1 LNNRGKN
8 IMKRFVLLLAVIS
21 AVTASAEVPM
31 AYYRGLDGK
40 SESELKTAAYNII
53 RNLTPISDYYDLPDY
68 FEVTDVYPNSRR
80 WWDMYSDIPLYA
92 PSFKGLN
99 REHSL
104 PKSWWGGLTN
114 VQAYTDLNHLY
125 PSESA
130 ANMAKSNYPLGMVDR
145 TSPTKFNNGVT
156 TVGYPVAGQGG
167 GAGYV
172 FEPDDEYKGD
182 FARTYFYMATCYQDY
197 TWKYKYMLV
206 NGTYP
211 TLNQWSVDLL
221 LKWHREDQVSQ
232 KEIDRN
238 EAVYKFQNNRNP
250 FIDFPELAEYIWGNR
265 KGQIF
270 KLDETT
276 QPAGDPV
283 LITPVQDMALE
294 FGQVALGKSVT
305 AKMFFRGENL
315 KSDIRVQVY
324 QGNKELFTIPVKT
337 IAYRNVNSSDGYWL
351 NVTYTPTAV
360 GTHTSRLLI
369 SGGGID
375 GSRGVEL
382 RGECLPVPTL
392 TPCTATAPTDM
403 TSTSYV
409 ANWTA
414 PEGETIDYYVVTR
427 TKYVGGNATTEED
440 IAEDTSLQIDGF
452 DESDRESYYVQSVRL
467 GYRSEPSNVIFVDHL
482 GITGVDTDAPLAV
495 VALEGAVRI
504 ICAAPQTGCR
514 IFDVAGRLV
523 TEVPV
528 VSNNTDIPLPLG
540 VYLVTT
546 DQSRRPLKVS
556 VR

>member
-1 LNNRGKN
+1 
-8 IMKRFVLLLAVIS
+8 MKKFLLMLAVLPAIM
-21 AVTASAEVPM
+21 ASAEVPM
-31 AYYRGLDGK
+31 AYYRALDGK
-40 SESELKTAAYNII
+40 SDAELKTAAYNII
-53 RNLTPISDYYDLPDY
+53 HNLTPISDYYDLPDY

-104 PKSWWGGLTN
+104 PKSWWGGSTS

-125 PSESA
+125 PSEAA

-145 TSPTKFNNGVT
+145 TSPTKFDNGIT
-156 TVGYPVAGQGG
+156 TVGFPVAGQGG

-172 FEPDDEYKGD
+172 FEPADEYKGD

-232 KEIDRN
+232 KELDRN

-270 KLDETT
+270 RLDDAT
-276 QPAGDPV
+276 QPSGDPV
-283 LITPVQDMALE
+283 LITPVQDMSLE
-294 FGQVALGKSVT
+294 FGQVALGKSTT
-305 AKMFFRGENL
+305 AKLFFRGENL
-315 KSDIRVQVY
+315 KSDIRVQIY
-324 QGNKELFTIPVKT
+324 AGDKEMYSIPAKT
-337 IAYRNVNSSDGYWL
+337 IAYRNVNSADGYWL
-351 NVTYTPTAV
+351 NVTYTPTLL
-360 GTHTSRLLI
+360 GKHTARILI
-369 SGGGID
+369 SGGGVT

-382 RGECLPVPTL
+382 RGECLPVPVL
-392 TPCTATAPTDM
+392 TPCTATAPTDI

-409 ANWTA
+409 ANWEA
-414 PEGETIDYYVVTR
+414 PADETIDYYIVTR
-427 TKYVGGNATTEED
+427 TRYTAGSAVTEEEL
-440 IAEDTSLQIDGF
+440 AEQTSLLIDDF
-452 DESDRESYYVQSVRL
+452 NESDREAYYVQSVRL
-467 GYRSEPSNVIFVDHL
+467 GYRSKPSNVVFVDHL
-482 GITGVDTDAPLAV
+482 GITGVENDEPLAV

-504 ICAAPQTGCR
+504 LCQSVHTGCR
-514 IFDVAGRLV
+514 VFDVAGRLV
-523 TEVPV
+523 VELPE

-540 VYLVTT
+540 VYFITT
-546 DQSRRPLKVS
+546 DQSRRPQKVS

>member
-1 LNNRGKN
+1 
-8 IMKRFVLLLAVIS
+8 
-21 AVTASAEVPM
+21 M
-31 AYYRGLDGK
+31 AYYRALDGK
-40 SESELKTAAYNII
+40 SDAELKTAAYNII
-53 RNLTPISDYYDLPDY
+53 HNLTPISDYYDLPDY

-104 PKSWWGGLTN
+104 PKSWWGGSTS

-125 PSESA
+125 PSEAA

-145 TSPTKFNNGVT
+145 TSPTKFDNGIT
-156 TVGYPVAGQGG
+156 TVGFPVAGQGG

-172 FEPDDEYKGD
+172 FEPADEYKGD

-232 KEIDRN
+232 KELDRN

-270 KLDETT
+270 RLDDAT
-276 QPAGDPV
+276 QPSGDPV
-283 LITPVQDMALE
+283 LITPVQDMSLE
-294 FGQVALGKSVT
+294 FGQVALGKSTT
-305 AKMFFRGENL
+305 AKLFFRGENL
-315 KSDIRVQVY
+315 KSDIRVQIY
-324 QGNKELFTIPVKT
+324 AGDKEMYSIPAKT
-337 IAYRNVNSSDGYWL
+337 IAYRNVNSADGYWL
-351 NVTYTPTAV
+351 NVTYTPTLL
-360 GTHTSRLLI
+360 GKHTARILI
-369 SGGGID
+369 SGGGVT

-382 RGECLPVPTL
+382 RGECLPVPVL
-392 TPCTATAPTDM
+392 TPCTATAPTDI

-409 ANWTA
+409 ANWEA
-414 PEGETIDYYVVTR
+414 PADETIDYYIVTR
-427 TKYVGGNATTEED
+427 TRYTAGSAVTEEEL
-440 IAEDTSLQIDGF
+440 AEQTSLLIDDF
-452 DESDRESYYVQSVRL
+452 NESDREAYYVQSVRL
-467 GYRSEPSNVIFVDHL
+467 GYRSEPSNVVFVDHL
-482 GITGVDTDAPLAV
+482 GITGVENDEPLAV

-504 ICAAPQTGCR
+504 LCQSVHTGCR
-514 IFDVAGRLV
+514 VFDVAGRLV
-523 TEVPV
+523 VELPE

-540 VYLVTT
+540 VYFITT
-546 DQSRRPLKVS
+546 DQSRRPQKVS